1 MPAVNAAVLTTAED
15 LERRN
20 IALASAVSRKWGHE
34 HDIGC
39 PGDHKL
45 ELSWNRLVK
54 YPCPR

>member
-1 MPAVNAAVLTTAED
+1 MNAAVLTTAED
-15 LERRN
+15 LERCN

-45 ELSWNRLVK
+45 ELSWNGLVK
-54 YPCPR
+54 YACPR